1 MARTM
6 RTPGPFLKWA
16 GGKGQL
22 LNEILPRLP
31 GEISGTYIE
40 PFVGGGAVFFE
51 LTRLERIARARL
63 CDANAELIDAYRAV
77 RDHVEDLITALG
89 AHVNDEAHYYRVRA
103 LDPATLAL
111 PERAARTLYL
121 NRVGFNGLHRVNAAG
136 QFNVPFGRYKNPRIC
151 DPEGLRAA
159 SKALARA
166 ELRVGDFAEACA
178 DAGPGDVVYFDPPYI
193 PVSPTASFTSY
204 AKEGFGEDAHRRLAA
219 TFRELVA
226 RGAYVLLSN
235 SDVPLA
241 RELFEGFRVV
251 TVQASRAINSKAE
264 SRGKVNEVLVQG
276 LAQHAAAAG

>member
-22 LNEILPRLP
+22 LAEILPRLP

-51 LTRLERIARARL
+51 LCRVERIARARL
-63 CDANAELIDAYRAV
+63 CDTNGELVDAYRAV
-77 RDHVEDLITALG
+77 RDHVEDLIAALG
-89 AHVNDEAHYYRVRA
+89 AHVNEEAHYYEVRA
-103 LDPATLAL
+103 KDPATMPL

-121 NRVGFNGLHRVNAAG
+121 NRCGFNGLHRVNAAG

-166 ELRVGDFAEACA
+166 ELRVTDFAEACA
-178 DAGPGDVVYFDPPYI
+178 DAGPGDVVYFDPPYL
-193 PVSPTASFTSY
+193 PLSPTSNFTSY
-204 AKEGFGEDAHRRLAA
+204 AKAGFGEAEHRRLAEVFA
-219 TFRELVA
+219 GCVA

-235 SDVPLA
+235 SDMPLA
-241 RELFEGFRVV
+241 RELFDGFRIV
-251 TVQASRAINSKAE
+251 TVQATRAINSKGD
-264 SRGKVNEVLVQG
+264 SRGKVNEILVQG
-276 LAQHAAAAG
+276 LERREAAAG

>member
-1 MARTM
+1 M

-22 LNEILPRLP
+22 LAEILPRLP

-51 LTRLERIARARL
+51 LCRLERIARARL
-63 CDANAELIDAYRAV
+63 CDTNGELVDAYRAV
-77 RDHVEDLITALG
+77 RDHVEDVIAALG
-89 AHVNDEAHYYRVRA
+89 AHVNEEAHYYEVRA
-103 LDPATLAL
+103 KDPATLPL

-121 NRVGFNGLHRVNAAG
+121 NRCGFNGLHRVNAAG

-166 ELRVGDFAEACA
+166 ELRVADFAEACA
-178 DAGPGDVVYFDPPYI
+178 DAGPGDVVYFDPPYL
-193 PVSPTASFTSY
+193 PLSSTSNFTSY
-204 AKEGFGEDAHRRLAA
+204 AKAGFGEPEHRRLAEVFA
-219 TFRELVA
+219 GCVA

-235 SDVPLA
+235 SDVPLS
-241 RELFEGFRVV
+241 RELFDGFRIV
-251 TVQASRAINSKAE
+251 TVQATRSINSKGD
-264 SRGKVNEVLVQG
+264 SRGKVNEILVQG
-276 LAQHAAAAG
+276 LERREAAAG